1 MLIELPEFEQ
11 LIEYATS
18 FFYTKII
25 LWISVL
31 YTIIKI
37 KKKQILSSEFRPLVI
52 YLTLEL
58 TLGLID
64 NLISP
69 NRNISFQA
77 RLYFINFSNITIAV
91 FEFNFFSSLHNRFF
105 NYKKNNINKVLFIIL
120 STLSAIIILYT
131 SFIDAREIFR
141 LTYLLG
147 SLEFLLII
155 YLSVDY
161 FKSLIH
167 EMPKISLFEKGSFWC
182 FLGAL
187 FYSSISAP
195 FYVVG
200 PHFPTGNELFD
211 SLLPALLYYMPFS
224 ILFFCL
230 SKGLTCK
237 TPIWN

>member
-1 MLIELPEFEQ
+1 MPIELPEFEQ
-11 LIEYATS
+11 IIEYATS
-18 FFYTKII
+18 FYYTKFI

-31 YTIIKI
+31 YTIITI
-37 KKKQILSSEFRPLVI
+37 KKKQLLSSEYRPLVI
-52 YLTLEL
+52 YLVLEL

-69 NRNISFQA
+69 NRNISLQA
-77 RLYFINFSNITIAV
+77 RLYFINFSNIIIAI
-91 FEFNFFSSLHNRFF
+91 FEFNFFSSLHNRVF
-105 NYKKNNINKVLFIIL
+105 NYKKNNINKVLFLVL
-120 STLSAIIILYT
+120 STLSALIIFYT
-131 SFIDAREIFR
+131 SFIDALEMLR

-155 YLSVDY
+155 YPSVDY

-187 FYSSISAP
+187 FYCSVSAP

-200 PHFPTGNELFD
+200 PHFPTGNEIFD